1 MSNVFLQKY
10 LAEKLTLK
18 KMAGNINRISS
29 TLAKSSIQLNPYQIY
44 ATMYAFDS
52 PLQRGAILADEV
64 GLGKTIEAGIV
75 ISQLWSEGKRRI
87 IIICPASI
95 RKQWQDELSN
105 RFALDS
111 EVIDGPI
118 FEERVNSGKSIPLTY
133 EGIFIVSLHFAY
145 KKKGLIEKQA
155 WNCVVIDEAHR
166 LRNVYKGR
174 DASKMAW
181 EIRSII
187 KDTGKLLL
195 TATPLQNNLM
205 ELYGIVSFIDDKLL
219 GTPYSFKKRFV
230 ESLSD
235 ESGHS
240 QTKLKELRL
249 LIKGEEKF
257 GGDKISGVLT
267 RSLRNQVTDYV
278 KFTERKAFTQDFA
291 PTGEEMEL
299 YNKVSE
305 YLQRP
310 QVAAIQATQRN
321 LMILV
326 YRKLLASSSF
336 AIAGTLDHLIEFL
349 RKELELRQTDRLS
362 KEMPAGLFAKSDL
375 EDEGLEE
382 EFEEL
387 EVEEAKVKKEEREL
401 MSQVDQSLFSD
412 DDIRREIEEIE
423 SYYNLAVKIKENSK
437 GEALVKALKTIFKI
451 AEEKRWPK
459 KAVVFTES
467 RRTQE
472 YIRRLLEREGITYTI
487 FNGSNSSR
495 EAVETYK
502 KWRREFPET
511 SEQGSPVANIRQ
523 ALVYDFEKDKQ
534 VFISTEAGAEGLN
547 LQFCNIVINY
557 DLPWNPQRVEQRIG
571 RCHRYSQI
579 YDVLVVNFLNTK
591 NRADQRVLEL
601 LQYKLHLFDG
611 LFGFSDEVLGLL
623 ESGVDFEKKILEIYQ
638 TCRTSEEIDAAFGKL
653 QESIQSKIA
662 DEIRNARNQ
671 LIEYYDEPVR
681 ELFEQTK
688 FELDKSLSVFDRD
701 LLRLCR
707 NFYGDNFISLDQEK
721 TLYIFKGSELNK
733 TIAFRELK
741 EDEVGKIVRMNKEHP
756 IALKAINESLKLQT
770 VPIPLNY
777 FLYTSS
783 GKKYS
788 LIDPLVD
795 KEGIIYLFK
804 LIIKGIEEE
813 EILAPMTFIRKNNTY
828 ESISLEIAEEI
839 LSLEAQE
846 QTQKAD
852 ISPIEEKGVLS
863 LWENW
868 KKQVLEKYQRRNE
881 RLYDREV
888 DRINRYY
895 QDYSLRVDDR
905 IKKAEEEKEDLNLR
919 RDNSADLSERRELH
933 RKIQEIELRLD
944 RLRLEQIKLKQE
956 ANQLKQK
963 DYEELEKKFGLKTEE
978 ELFAVTLFKVI

>member
-1 MSNVFLQKY
+1 MSNVFLQRY
-10 LAEKLTLK
+10 LAEKLILK

-29 TLAKSSIQLNPYQIY
+29 TLAKSSIQLNPYQIH
-44 ATMYAFDS
+44 ATTYAFDS

-87 IIICPASI
+87 IVICPASI

-105 RFALDS
+105 RFGLDS

-118 FEERVNSGKSIPLTY
+118 FEEMVNLGKSIPLTY

-145 KKKGLIEKQA
+145 RKKGLIEKQA

-181 EIRSII
+181 EIRNII
-187 KDTGKLLL
+187 KNTGKLLL

-230 ESLSD
+230 EPLLED
-235 ESGHS
+235 SGHS
-240 QTKLKELRL
+240 QGRLKELRQ

-267 RSLRNQVTDYV
+267 RSLRKQVTDYV
-278 KFTERKAFTQDFA
+278 KFTERKAFTQDFT
-291 PTGEEMEL
+291 PTNEEMEL

-310 QVAAIQATQRN
+310 ELAAIQATQRN

-336 AIAGTLDHLIEFL
+336 AIAGTLDHLIKFL
-349 RKELELRQTDRLS
+349 RKELELRETDRLS
-362 KEMPAGLFAKSDL
+362 KEMQADLFTKSEL
-375 EDEGLEE
+375 ENEGLEE

-387 EVEEAKVKKEEREL
+387 EIEGAEEKEKKELKPRI
-401 MSQVDQSLFSD
+401 DQSLFSD
-412 DDIRREIEEIE
+412 DHIGKEIEELE

-437 GEALVKALKTIFKI
+437 GKALIKALKTIFKT
-451 AEEKRWPK
+451 AEEKKWPK
-459 KAVVFTES
+459 KAIVFTES
-467 RRTQE
+467 TRTQE
-472 YIRRLLEREGITYTI
+472 YIRRLLDREGITYTI

-495 EAVETYK
+495 EATETYR
-502 KWRREFPET
+502 KWRKQFPE
-511 SEQGSPVANIRQ
+511 SAERGSPVANIRQ
-523 ALVYDFEKDKQ
+523 ALVYDFEKNSQ

-571 RCHRYSQI
+571 RCHRYGQK
-579 YDVLVVNFLNTK
+579 YDVLAVNFLNTK

-601 LQYKLHLFDG
+601 LEYKLHLFGG
-611 LFGFSDEVLGLL
+611 LFGSSDEVLGLL

-638 TCRTSEEIDAAFGKL
+638 TCRTPEEIDIAFGKL

-662 DEIRNARNQ
+662 DEIQSVRKQ
-671 LIEYYDEPVR
+671 LTEYFDEPVR
-681 ELFEQTK
+681 ELFEQTE
-688 FELDKSLSVFDRD
+688 FELNKSISLFDRD
-701 LLRLCR
+701 LLRLCQS
-707 NFYGDNFISLDQEK
+707 FYRDNLIPLDLEK
-721 TLYIFKGSELNK
+721 TLYTFKNLEPNK
-733 TIAFRELK
+733 TIAFRELS

-756 IALKAINESLKLQT
+756 IALKAINESLKLRT
-770 VPIPLNY
+770 VPIPLNH

-783 GKKYS
+783 SKKYS
-788 LIDPLVD
+788 LINPLVG
-795 KEGIIYLFK
+795 KEGVIYLFK
-804 LIIKGIEEE
+804 LKIKGIEEE
-813 EILAPMTFIRKNNTY
+813 EILAPMTFIKKNNTY
-828 ESISLEIAEEI
+828 EPISLEIAEEI

-846 QTQKAD
+846 QTQTVD
-852 ISPIEEKGVLS
+852 LSPLGKEKLLS

-881 RLYDREV
+881 RLYDHEV

-905 IKKAEEEKEDLNLR
+905 IEKAEEEKENLNRR
-919 RDNSADLSERRELH
+919 RDNSADLAERRELH
-933 RKIQEIELRLD
+933 KEIQEIELRLD

-956 ANQLKQK
+956 ANQLKRK
-963 DYEELEKKFGLKTEE
+963 DYEELEKKFELKTEE
-978 ELFAVTLFKVI
+978 ELIAVTLFMVV

>member
-1 MSNVFLQKY
+1 MSNVFLQRY

-29 TLAKSSIQLNPYQIY
+29 TLAKSSIQLNPYQIH

-105 RFALDS
+105 RFGLDS
-111 EVIDGPI
+111 EVIDGPM
-118 FEERVNSGKSIPLTY
+118 FEEMVNSGKSIPLTY

-145 KKKGLIEKQA
+145 RKKNLIEKQA

-181 EIRSII
+181 EIRNII
-187 KDTGKLLL
+187 KNTGKLLL
-195 TATPLQNNLM
+195 TAAPLQNNLM

-230 ESLSD
+230 EPLLED
-235 ESGHS
+235 SGHS
-240 QTKLKELRL
+240 QGRLKELRQ

-267 RSLRNQVTDYV
+267 RSLRKQVTDYV
-278 KFTERKAFTQDFA
+278 KFTERKAFTQDFT
-291 PTGEEMEL
+291 PTNEEMEL

-310 QVAAIQATQRN
+310 EIAAIQATQRN

-336 AIAGTLDHLIEFL
+336 AIAGTLDHLIKFL
-349 RKELELRQTDRLS
+349 RKELELRETDRLS
-362 KEMPAGLFAKSDL
+362 KEMQADLFTKSEL
-375 EDEGLEE
+375 ENEGLEE

-387 EVEEAKVKKEEREL
+387 EIEGAEEKEKKELKPRI
-401 MSQVDQSLFSD
+401 DQSLFSD
-412 DDIRREIEEIE
+412 DHIRKEIEELE

-437 GEALVKALKTIFKI
+437 GKALIKALKTIFKI
-451 AEEKRWPK
+451 AEEKKWPK

-467 RRTQE
+467 TRTQE
-472 YIRRLLEREGITYTI
+472 YIRRLLDREGITYTI

-495 EAVETYK
+495 GATETYR
-502 KWRREFPET
+502 KWRRQFPE
-511 SEQGSPVANIRQ
+511 SAERGSPVANIRQ
-523 ALVYDFEKDKQ
+523 ALVYDFEKNSQ
-534 VFISTEAGAEGLN
+534 IFISTEAGAEGLN

-571 RCHRYSQI
+571 RCHRYGQK
-579 YDVLVVNFLNTK
+579 YDVLAVNFLNTK

-611 LFGFSDEVLGLL
+611 LFGSSDEVLGFL

-638 TCRTSEEIDAAFGKL
+638 TCRTPEEIDIAFGKL

-662 DEIRNARNQ
+662 DEIQSVRKQ
-671 LIEYYDEPVR
+671 LTEYFDEPVR
-681 ELFEQTK
+681 ELFEQMG
-688 FELDKSLSVFDRD
+688 FELNKSISLFDRD
-701 LLRLCR
+701 LLRLCKS
-707 NFYGDNFISLDQEK
+707 FYGDNLIPLDLEK
-721 TLYIFKGSELNK
+721 TLYTFKNSEPNK
-733 TIAFRELK
+733 TIAFRELS

-756 IALKAINESLKLQT
+756 IALKTIDESLKLRT
-770 VPIPLNY
+770 APIPLNH
-777 FLYTSS
+777 FLYASS
-783 GKKYS
+783 SKKYS
-788 LIDPLVD
+788 LINPLVG
-795 KEGIIYLFK
+795 KEGVIYLFK
-804 LIIKGIEEE
+804 LKIKGIEEE
-813 EILAPMTFIRKNNTY
+813 EILAPMTFIKKSNTY
-828 ESISLEIAEEI
+828 EPISLEIAEEI

-846 QTQKAD
+846 QTQTVD
-852 ISPIEEKGVLS
+852 LSPLGKEKLLS

-881 RLYDREV
+881 RLYDHEV

-905 IKKAEEEKEDLNLR
+905 IEKAEVEKENLNRR
-919 RDNSADLSERRELH
+919 RDNSANLAERRELH
-933 RKIQEIELRLD
+933 KKIQEIELRLD

-956 ANQLKQK
+956 ANQLKRK
-963 DYEELEKKFGLKTEE
+963 DYEELEKKFELKTEE
-978 ELFAVTLFKVI
+978 ELIAVTLFKVV

>member
-1 MSNVFLQKY
+1 MSNVFLQRY

-29 TLAKSSIQLNPYQIY
+29 ILAKSSIQLNSYQIY

-75 ISQLWSEGKRRI
+75 ISQLWSEGKRRVL
-87 IIICPASI
+87 IICPASI

-105 RFALDS
+105 RFGLDS
-111 EVIDGPI
+111 EVIDSPI

-133 EGIFIVSLHFAY
+133 EGVFIVSLHFAY
-145 KKKGLIEKQA
+145 KKKGIIEKQA

-166 LRNVYKGR
+166 LRNVYKGK
-174 DASKMAW
+174 DTSKMAW
-181 EIRSII
+181 EIRNII
-187 KDTGKLLL
+187 KNTGKLLL

-230 ESLSD
+230 EPLLEKSR
-235 ESGHS
+235 HS
-240 QTKLKELRL
+240 QTKLKDLRQ

-267 RSLRNQVTDYV
+267 RSLRKQVTDYV
-278 KFTERKAFTQDFA
+278 KFTERKTFTQDFT
-291 PTGEEMEL
+291 PTDEEVEL

-310 QVAAIQATQRN
+310 EVAAIQATQRN

-336 AIAGTLDHLIEFL
+336 AIAGTLDHLIKFL

-362 KEMPAGLFAKSDL
+362 REMPVNLFTKSEL

-387 EVEEAKVKKEEREL
+387 EAEEAEEKEEKEL
-401 MSQVDQSLFSD
+401 KPRIDQSLFSD
-412 DDIRREIEEIE
+412 DDIRKETEELE
-423 SYYNLAVKIKENSK
+423 SYYNLAVKIRENSK
-437 GEALVKALKTIFKI
+437 GEALIKALKTIFKI
-451 AEEKRWPK
+451 SEEKKWPK

-467 RRTQE
+467 TRTQE

-495 EAVETYK
+495 EAIETYK
-502 KWRREFPET
+502 KWRREFPEL
-511 SEQGSPVANIRQ
+511 SERGSPVANIRQ

-571 RCHRYSQI
+571 RCHRYGQR

-611 LFGFSDEVLGLL
+611 LFGSSDEVLGLL

-638 TCRTSEEIDAAFGKL
+638 TCRTPEEIDIAFGKL
-653 QESIQSKIA
+653 QESIKSKIA
-662 DEIRNARNQ
+662 DDIQSIRKQ
-671 LIEYYDEPVR
+671 LIEYFDEPVR

-688 FELDKSLSVFDRD
+688 FELDKSLSVFDSD
-701 LLRLCR
+701 LLRLCKS
-707 NFYGDNFISLDQEK
+707 FYGDRLIPFDQEK
-721 TLYIFKGSELNK
+721 TLYAFKDSQLNK

-770 VPIPLNY
+770 VPIPLNH
-777 FLYTSS
+777 FLYSSS

-795 KEGIIYLFK
+795 NEGIIYLFK

-828 ESISLEIAEEI
+828 ESISLEITEEI

-846 QTQKAD
+846 QIRKAD
-852 ISPIEEKGVLS
+852 ISPIEEKRVLS
-863 LWENW
+863 LWEDW
-868 KKQVLEKYQRRNE
+868 KKQVLEKYQHRNE

-905 IKKAEEEKEDLNLR
+905 IKKAEEEREDLNRR
-919 RDNSADLSERRELH
+919 RDNSADLAERRELH

-944 RLRLEQIKLKQE
+944 RLRLDQIKLKQE

-963 DYEELEKKFGLKTEE
+963 DYEELEKKFELKTEE
-978 ELFAVTLFKVI
+978 EMIAVTLFKVI